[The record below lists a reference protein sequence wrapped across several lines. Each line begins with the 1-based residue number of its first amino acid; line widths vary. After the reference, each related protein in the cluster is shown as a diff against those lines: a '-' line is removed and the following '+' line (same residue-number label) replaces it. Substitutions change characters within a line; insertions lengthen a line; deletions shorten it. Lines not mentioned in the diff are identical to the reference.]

1 MQAAYHAQRRR
12 GVGNGQ
18 IIMNSRDLEELED
31 GTFDGA
37 RYALLGRLSRIR
49 GAW

>member
-18 IIMNSRDLEELED
+18 IIMNSHDLEELED
-31 GTFDGA
+31 RTFEGA
-37 RYALLGRLSRIR
+37 KYTLPGRLSRYQ